1 MDGLKNSGVNGYD
14 IANAICGLLSIGL
27 TIASVITGTKA
38 NNVRFNYWSN
48 KWNQVQTPNSKI
60 KN

>member
-1 MDGLKNSGVNGYD
+1 MNFKNSGVNGYD
-14 IANAICGLLSIGL
+14 IANAICGILTIGL

-38 NNVRFNYWSN
+38 NNIRFNYWNN
-48 KWNQVQTPNSKI
+48 KWSQVQANQPTP

>member
-1 MDGLKNSGVNGYD
+1 MVKNSGVNGYD
-14 IANAICGLLSIGL
+14 IANAICGLLTIGL

-38 NNVRFNYWSN
+38 NNIRFNYWNN
-48 KWNQVQTPNSKI
+48 KWNSIPVNQPTP